1 MKEIN
6 RDKYLNALIN
16 KIDNGSIK
24 IITGLRRSGK
34 SYLLN
39 VIFFNYLCNNYNKNK
54 IIKFAFDSP
63 EDLAL
68 IGEDYIE
75 IHKEKRKVSSKKFL
89 DFINSKIDKKGKYF
103 LLLDEIQELEVFESV
118 LNGLLNKRNI
128 DIFVTGSNS
137 KLLVSDVRTEFRGRG
152 DEIRIY
158 PLSFREFFSSSKKD
172 KNEAFNE
179 YMIYGGMPLVL
190 NYKTDE
196 EKAKYLNDL
205 FESTYYKDIE
215 DRYGIKNEEVL
226 SKLIN
231 ILASSIGSLTNPT
244 KLANTFKSNGINT
257 NDKTINA
264 YTNYLLDAFLI
275 NKAEKYDVK
284 GKKYISSPC
293 KYYFTDIGLR
303 NARLNFRQ
311 IEQTHLMENII
322 YNELK
327 IRGYSVDVGVVH
339 KYSRDGNGKQI
350 VSDLEIDFVCNQGNK
365 RYYIQSAF
373 SIPDEEKMNQE
384 QASLLRTSDEFKKI
398 IIVKDNTKLWRN
410 EQGITIMNII
420 DFLLDE
426 NSLDL

>member
-1 MKEIN
+1 MKEIK
-6 RDKYLNALIN
+6 REKYLNALIN

-39 VIFFNYLCNNYNKNK
+39 VIFFNYLCKNYNKNK

-68 IGEDYIE
+68 IDEDYIE
-75 IHKEKRKVSSKKFL
+75 IHKEKRKVSCKKFISY
-89 DFINSKIDKKGKYF
+89 INSKIDKKGKYF

-118 LNGLLNKRNI
+118 LNGLLNKRNV

-158 PLSFREFFSSSKKD
+158 PLSFKEFFSTSKKN
-172 KNEAFNE
+172 KNEAFDE

-190 NYKTDE
+190 SYKTDE

-205 FESTYYKDIE
+205 FENTYYRDIE

-226 SKLIN
+226 SRLIS

-244 KLANTFKSNGINT
+244 KLANTFKSNGIKS
-257 NDKTINA
+257 NDKTINT

-284 GKKYISSPC
+284 GKKYISSPS

-327 IRGYSVDVGVVH
+327 IRGYSVDVGVVY
-339 KYSRDGNGKQI
+339 KYSRDESGKQK

-373 SIPDEEKMNQE
+373 SIPDEEKMKQE

-398 IIVKDNTKLWRN
+398 IVVKDNTKLWRN

-426 NSLDL
+426 KSLDL

>member
-68 IGEDYIE
+68 IDEDYIE

-89 DFINSKIDKKGKYF
+89 DFINLKIDKKGKYF

-196 EKAKYLNDL
+196 EKVKYLNDL

-264 YTNYLLDAFLI
+264 YTNYLLDAFFI

-284 GKKYISSPC
+284 GKKYISSPY

-398 IIVKDNTKLWRN
+398 IIVKDNIKLWRN

>member
-39 VIFFNYLCNNYNKNK
+39 VIFFNYLCNNYNKKK

-68 IGEDYIE
+68 IDEDYIE
-75 IHKEKRKVSSKKFL
+75 IHKKKRKVSSKKFL
-89 DFINSKIDKKGKYF
+89 DFINLKIDKKGKYF

-190 NYKTDE
+190 NYKTNE
-196 EKAKYLNDL
+196 EKVKYLNDL

-244 KLANTFKSNGINT
+244 KLANTFKSKGINT

-264 YTNYLLDAFLI
+264 YTNYLLDAFFI

-398 IIVKDNTKLWRN
+398 IIVKDNIKLWRN